1 MIPEFPTED
10 TKLEYQNYIKSLL
23 SLSDWT
29 QLDDSP
35 EDKEAWAIY
44 RQQLRD
50 LNHHPDWPNV
60 LLPDMP

>member
-35 EDKEAWAIY
+35 ADKEVWAIY

-60 LLPDMP
+60 ELPDTP